1 MTEMDNKNTT
11 DYKNHFDNGPIPS
24 WIIDADTMQ
33 FLEVNNAAVAN
44 YGYSKEEFL
53 TLNIKAIRPVEDVA
67 AMVVNYNKR
76 KSDYYDAG
84 INRHMRKDGTVFY
97 VHIYS
102 HATQFGNLKARLC
115 FAIDVNDKVLADQ
128 KNTELMALLKERKE
142 ELKDILS
149 SLDEAIWTRNADT
162 FKLIYGNK
170 AYFEMYGFDQ
180 EHINSDV
187 EFVLNSVYP
196 QDRNL
201 VQNALSQIKKAGH
214 TEIIYRHVATDG
226 SLRAFKVR
234 VLYKKGTN
242 NKPDIIS
249 GVTTDITQEKEL
261 FDAMRNNEQ
270 NLLATINNTR
280 DLIWSVDKEL
290 RITYCN
296 KAYQD
301 FFLSRSGVA
310 IDEGDYVLGKW
321 HSDSFIARRIRDY
334 ERALSGESFSIIVV
348 EFYNGSEQYNEISS
362 TPIMDQDGRITGVN
376 CIARDISEERKQLIN
391 IREQNEKIKEIAR
404 SKTRTIKEQLA
415 VLKQT
420 NAENTSISRDV
431 STIGILHDNL
441 ATAILELDLVEKELT
456 GIATNIDTYFPDT
469 EDIIARL

>member
-1 MTEMDNKNTT
+1 MTEMDNIFTT
-11 DYKNHFDNGPIPS
+11 DYKTHFDNGPIPS
-24 WIIDADTMQ
+24 WIIDADTMR
-33 FLEVNNAAVAN
+33 FLEVNNAAIIN
-44 YGYSKEEFL
+44 YGYTREEFL
-53 TLNIKAIRPVEDVA
+53 TLNIKAIRPVEDVTT
-67 AMVVNYNKR
+67 MVVNYSKR

-84 INRHMRKDGTVFY
+84 INRHMRKDGSVFY

-102 HATQFGNLKARLC
+102 HATEFGNIKARIC
-115 FAIDVNDKVLADQ
+115 YAINVNDKVLADQ
-128 KNTELMALLKERKE
+128 KNLELMELLKEGKE
-142 ELKDILS
+142 ELKDILT

-170 AYFEMYGFDQ
+170 AYFDMYGFSK
-180 EHINSDV
+180 EHINADV
-187 EFVLNSVYP
+187 DFVLNSVYD
-196 QDRNL
+196 QDKYL

-214 TEIIYRHVATDG
+214 TELIYRHVATDG

-234 VLYKKGTN
+234 VLYKKGVN
-242 NKPDIIS
+242 NRPDLIS

-270 NLLATINNTR
+270 KLLATINNTR

-290 RITYCN
+290 KITFCN

-321 HSDSFIARRIRDY
+321 HSDSFIARRIKDY

-348 EFYNGSEQYNEISS
+348 ETYNGLEQYNEISS

-404 SKTRTIKEQLA
+404 KKTRTIKEQLA
-415 VLKQT
+415 AL
-420 NAENTSISRDV
+420 
-431 STIGILHDNL
+431 NL
-441 ATAILELDLVEKELT
+441 TEHEKSNGSGEDTPLGKMPDKIATAIEALDLIEKELT
-456 GIATNIDTYFPDT
+456 GIATNLDTYFPDT